1 MELEFK
7 SREEF
12 ENFLRHIQKEQREII
27 TENPDFCEKLQK
39 EKDKKFWNDLK
50 KNIMYFGI
58 TIIAIETLRFTLSF
72 FRKNEK

>member
-7 SREEF
+7 S
-12 ENFLRHIQKEQREII
+12 QKEYEHFLQYVEEEQRKII
-27 TENPDFCEKLQK
+27 AENPDFIQKLKK
-39 EKDKKFWNDLK
+39 EEEKKFWDDLK

>member
-7 SREEF
+7 SQEELDH
-12 ENFLRHIQKEQREII
+12 FLRYIKEEQRKII
-27 TENPDFCEKLQK
+27 AENPDFIKKLKK
-39 EKDKKFWNDLK
+39 EEDKKYWDDLK

>member
-7 SREEF
+7 SQKEYEH
-12 ENFLRHIQKEQREII
+12 FLRYVEEEQRKII
-27 TENPDFCEKLQK
+27 AENPDFVKKLKK
-39 EKDKKFWNDLK
+39 EEEKKFWDDLK

>member
-7 SREEF
+7 SQKEYEH
-12 ENFLRHIQKEQREII
+12 FLRYIEEEQRKII
-27 TENPDFCEKLQK
+27 AENPDFVKKLKK
-39 EKDKKFWNDLK
+39 EEEKKFWDDLK

>member
-7 SREEF
+7 SQEEL
-12 ENFLRHIQKEQREII
+12 ENFLRHIQEEQRQII
-27 TENPDFCEKLQK
+27 TENPDFIKKLQG
-39 EKDKKFWNDLK
+39 EKDKKFWDDLK

-58 TIIAIETLRFTLSF
+58 TIIAIETLRFTLNF

>member
-7 SREEF
+7 SQEEL
-12 ENFLRHIQKEQREII
+12 ENILRHIQEEQRQII
-27 TENPDFCEKLQK
+27 TENPDFIKKLQG
-39 EKDKKFWNDLK
+39 EKDKKFWDDLK

-58 TIIAIETLRFTLSF
+58 TIIAIETLRFTLNF

>member
-7 SREEF
+7 SQEEF
-12 ENFLRHIQKEQREII
+12 EHFVRYVEEEQRKII
-27 TENPDFCEKLQK
+27 AENPDFIKKLKK
-39 EKDKKFWNDLK
+39 EEDKKYWDDLK

>member
-7 SREEF
+7 SREEL
-12 ENFLRHIQKEQREII
+12 ENFLRHIHEEQRKII
-27 TENPDFCEKLQK
+27 TENPDFIKKLQS

-50 KNIMYFGI
+50 KNIMYFGV

-72 FRKNEK
+72 LEK

>member
-7 SREEF
+7 SREEL
-12 ENFLRHIQKEQREII
+12 ENFLRHIQEEQRKII
-27 TENPDFCEKLQK
+27 TENPDFIKKLQS

-50 KNIMYFGI
+50 KNIMYFGV
-58 TIIAIETLRFTLSF
+58 TIIAIETLRLTLSF